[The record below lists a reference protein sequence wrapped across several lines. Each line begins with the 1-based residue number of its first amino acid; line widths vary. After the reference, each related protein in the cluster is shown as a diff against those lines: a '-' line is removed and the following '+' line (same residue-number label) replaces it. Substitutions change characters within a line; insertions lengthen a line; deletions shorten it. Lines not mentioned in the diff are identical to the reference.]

1 MAIELK
7 IPPVGE
13 SITEVQIAQ
22 WLKAEGDAVKKEEPV
37 AVIDSEKTTFDL
49 LATES
54 GTLGKILH
62 AAGETINV
70 GTVVTSIEAAG
81 AAKAPTEPAKPAET
95 AKAEPAP
102 AAKLAPAPAAAKS
115 EKPAGKPV
123 AAKAKPEPQPE
134 AKPAAPAPAEAPA
147 AREPEAP
154 QAPEPAPAAA
164 PAPAKPKLAGG
175 REEQIVPMTMLRRTA
190 ARRLVEA
197 KQQMAMLTTFNEV
210 DVSAIQA
217 LRKEHQEAFE
227 KRYQTRLGFMS
238 FFVKG
243 VIDGLKQFPKLNAE
257 VREKDIIYHDYFD
270 IGVAIASDR
279 GLVVPILRN
288 AEQMDFPDIEK
299 AIGDFAKRARD
310 GKLKPE
316 ELTGG
321 TFTIT
326 NGGVFGSLFSTPI
339 INPPQCGILGM
350 HSIQERPVAVN
361 GQVVIRPMMYLALS
375 YDHRLVDGRE
385 AVLFLARIK
394 AVIENPARLLIG
406 I

>member
-22 WLKAEGDAVKKEEPV
+22 WLKAEGDAVKKEEAV

-49 LATES
+49 LATED
-54 GTLGKILH
+54 GTLAKILH

-70 GTVVTSIEAAG
+70 GTVVAHIEAGATTG
-81 AAKAPTEPAKPAET
+81 AAPEKAKPAET
-95 AKAEPAP
+95 PKAESEAKPAAAAPAPVKAEKPAP
-102 AAKLAPAPAAAKS
+102 A
-115 EKPAGKPV
+115 KPV
-123 AAKAKPEPQPE
+123 AAKAKPEPKPAPE
-134 AKPAAPAPAEAPA
+134 AAETKPAETSVPAPAST
-147 AREPEAP
+147 
-154 QAPEPAPAAA
+154 PEPAPEPVAAQ
-164 PAPAKPKLAGG
+164 PKFAGG
-175 REEQIVPMTMLRRTA
+175 REERIVPMTMLRRTA

-238 FFVKG
+238 FFVKA

-299 AIGDFAKRARD
+299 AIGDFAKRSRD

-316 ELTGG
+316 ELAGG

>member
-22 WLKAEGDAVKKEEPV
+22 WLKAAGDAVKKDEPV

-49 LATES
+49 LATED

-70 GTVVTSIEAAG
+70 GTVVALIEAGG
-81 AAKAPTEPAKPAET
+81 AAAAAPEKAVPAE
-95 AKAEPAP
+95 APLPAP
-102 AAKLAPAPAAAKS
+102 APEA
-115 EKPAGKPV
+115 KPV
-123 AAKAKPEPQPE
+123 AAPAPVKAEKSAKPVGVKAKPEPKPE
-134 AKPAAPAPAEAPA
+134 PAEAKIAESPA
-147 AREPEAP
+147 PVAASV
-154 QAPEPAPAAA
+154 PEPAPEPVAV
-164 PAPAKPKLAGG
+164 KPKAPGG

-210 DVSAIQA
+210 DVSAIQT

-238 FFVKG
+238 FFVKA

-288 AEQMDFPDIEK
+288 AELMDFPDIEK
-299 AIGDFAKRARD
+299 TIGDFAKRARD

-316 ELTGG
+316 ELAGG

-394 AVIENPARLLIG
+394 AVIENPARMLIG